1 MAETEETM
9 AKDGT
14 MESNGNDDGANL
26 GTSAGTS
33 FVEGD
38 LVVYPSHGAGC
49 ISGVEEKTI
58 LGEVRRYYV
67 VYLPD
72 TELTVSIPAEG
83 ETGLRACADEQGVS
97 AALAVLGGDTTQM
110 PPNWNHRLKHN
121 KEKIRSGELP
131 QVAEVV
137 RNLHV
142 YGGEHGL
149 STGERNMLMKARQ
162 ILSSEIALSRNIG
175 VAEAE
180 RLVDEALKDG
190 AR

>member
-1 MAETEETM
+1 MSETEETM

-14 MESNGNDDGANL
+14 MESNGNDDGANQ

-97 AALAVLGGDTTQM
+97 EALAVLGGDTTQM

-162 ILSSEIALSRNIG
+162 ILSSEFALSRNID
-175 VAEAE
+175 VTEAE